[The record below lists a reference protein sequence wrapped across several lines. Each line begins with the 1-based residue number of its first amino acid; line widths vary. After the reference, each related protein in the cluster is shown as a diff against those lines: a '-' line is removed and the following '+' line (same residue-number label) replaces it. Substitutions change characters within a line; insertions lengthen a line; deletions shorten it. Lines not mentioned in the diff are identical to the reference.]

1 MSFGFLPY
9 QSRWIN
15 DHSRLKIIEKSR
27 QIGITYADAFDSVK
41 KAASKTSGNH
51 VWVSSRDELT
61 SRLYLDHCKRWAQI
75 LHQAAEDLGQ
85 VVIDPG
91 KDIKAHALRFA
102 SGWTIHCVSSNPDAL
117 VGKTGHIKLDEF
129 AVSKAQRELFRYAK
143 PCTTWGGQLAII
155 STHRG
160 IDTVF
165 NEMLVAIKQKGNPM
179 GFSHH
184 RVTIHDAVEQGLVEK
199 INQVRGVGSSRC
211 DDRGATE
218 SREQFLS
225 RLRAECLDEESWL
238 QEYCCIPADE
248 NAAFITYEMIHS
260 CESPGCLRPFSYL
273 VSGSASVPVAPDSV
287 PPSDSRAFY
296 VGVDVARK
304 HHLTVIDVGEK
315 VADVHWDRMRIELQD
330 KTFSEIEHELFQ
342 ILELRQIKRCCIDA
356 TGLGMQLAERAKE
369 RFGWKVEGITFNP
382 TIKEEMAF
390 ALRTAFEDRTLR
402 IDPDPKLRSD
412 LRGIKKVVTSA
423 GKIRFVAEEES
434 GAHANGHCDRFWA
447 KALRHHAA
455 TQKQSNIGAVVIDDG
470 WDTRWSG
477 GFTNT
482 AGIISGLSQLCR

>member
-15 DHSRLKIIEKSR
+15 DHSRLKIMEKSR
-27 QIGITYADAFDSVK
+27 QIGITYADAFDSVR

-75 LHQAAEDLGQ
+75 LHEAAEDLGQ
-85 VVIDPG
+85 VVIDPD

-102 SGWTIHCVSSNPDAL
+102 SGWTIHCLSSNPDAI
-117 VGKTGHIKLDEF
+117 VGKTGHVKLDEF
-129 AVSKAQRELFRYAK
+129 AVSKVQRELFRYAK
-143 PCTTWGGQLAII
+143 PCTTWGGQIAII

-165 NEMLVAIKQKGNPM
+165 NEILVAIKQKGNPM

-199 INQVRGVGSSRC
+199 INSVRSGGRESAGDSSHSSNNPC
-211 DDRGATE
+211 QASFSNAE

-248 NAAFITYEMIHS
+248 NSAFITYEMIHA
-260 CESPGCLRPFSYL
+260 CESPNCLQPFSYL
-273 VSGSASVPVAPDSV
+273 TQ
-287 PPSDSRAFY
+287 DSRPETQDSRHQFY
-296 VGVDVARK
+296 IGVDVARK

-315 VADVHWDRMRIELQD
+315 ITDVHWDRMRIELHD
-330 KTFSEIEHELFQ
+330 KTFTEIEHELYKL
-342 ILELRQIKRCCIDA
+342 LELRQVKRCCIDA

-369 RFGWKVEGITFNP
+369 RFGSKVEPITFTP
-382 TIKEEMAF
+382 ALKEELAF

-412 LRGIKKVVTSA
+412 LRALKKLVTSA
-423 GKIRFVAEEES
+423 GHIRFLGES
-434 GAHANGHCDRFWA
+434 DTGHCDRFWA

-455 TQKQSNIGAVVIDDG
+455 TRSKPKLGACVVYDH
-470 WDTRWSG
+470 WDSGWSG
-477 GFTNT
+477 GHTST
-482 AGIISGLSQLCR
+482 AGIISGLSQFCR